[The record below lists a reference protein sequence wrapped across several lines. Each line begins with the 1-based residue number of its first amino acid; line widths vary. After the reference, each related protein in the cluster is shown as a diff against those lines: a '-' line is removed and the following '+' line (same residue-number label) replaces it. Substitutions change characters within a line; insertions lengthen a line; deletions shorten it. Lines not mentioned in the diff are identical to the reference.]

1 MRKIIPFL
9 ILFVF
14 IGACSNSGKSKKPK
28 NLLTKDQMVNIL
40 LDVSFIN
47 SAKGINKSILKNN
60 GVVPEE
66 YIYKKHQIDSLQFVS
81 SNQYYSYNLKEY
93 QEIID
98 KVNDSLKT
106 LQDTYDVLVRKDS
119 DSERKADSIK
129 KSKQPKKELLIGKSV
144 E

>member
-47 SAKGINKSILKNN
+47 SAKGLNKSILKNN

-81 SNQYYSYNLKEY
+81 SNQYYSYHLKEY